1 MRTSFAILI
10 CAALA
15 ACSKPYDPPQADRVD
30 EFLGVNQTLENSP
43 SESVQ
48 MVFSHG
54 MCSHNHAYRWAV
66 RRANSMARALGAKE
80 PTVTDGRTYYDANG
94 RIVVESKVAT
104 LVTEKG
110 RVDATFLIWGR
121 AVDRYRDE
129 LEYENYRE
137 GEEPDGVDYRSPK
150 RAKYNQALRSEL
162 INRCFTD
169 AIVYLGRNGDSIR
182 AAMRKA
188 TCELLGGSTNTGDEL
203 PSGEPNVRVPCRRDA
218 TLSARA
224 GTDPTILIPE
234 SLGSIILMDAFVALD
249 GGSEK
254 FVEQRLSNVVSIFL
268 ATNQIPL
275 LSQGNAPLGQRA
287 SSTSGPSTSF
297 AEFLNTSRT
306 QSRRRRGPIQVIAI
320 SDPNDLLSFRLLPK
334 HLGGASSKTDKY
346 DLTNVL
352 VSNDYTYLGLLENPA
367 VAHYGTE
374 GDHVFRIIA
383 DGSKGLK

>member
-1 MRTSFAILI
+1 MRISFAILF

-15 ACSKPYDPPQADRVD
+15 ACSKPYDPPQADRAD
-30 EFLGVNQTLENSP
+30 TFLGVNQTLENSP
-43 SESVQ
+43 TESVQ
-48 MVFSHG
+48 MIFSHG
-54 MCSHNHAYRWAV
+54 MCSHNHGYRWAV
-66 RRANSMARALGAKE
+66 RRANSMARALGASE
-80 PTVTDGRTYYDANG
+80 PAVADGKTYYDANG
-94 RIVVESKVAT
+94 RKIVESKVAT
-104 LVTEKG
+104 LVTENG
-110 RVDATFLIWGR
+110 RVDATFFIWGR
-121 AVDRYRDE
+121 AVDPYRDE

-137 GEEPDGVDYRSPK
+137 GEEPDGADYRSPK

-169 AIVYLGRNGDSIR
+169 AVVYLGRNGDSIR

-188 TCELLGGSTNTGDEL
+188 TCELLGGSTHTGDQL
-203 PSGEPNVRVPCRRDA
+203 PPGEPNVRVPCRRDV
-218 TLSARA
+218 TLTARA
-224 GTDPTILIPE
+224 GTYPTILMPE

-249 GGSEK
+249 GGREK

-275 LSQGNAPLGQRA
+275 LSLGNAPLVQSA
-287 SSTSGPSTSF
+287 LLASGPAASF
-297 AEFLNTSRT
+297 ARFLDSSRT
-306 QSRRRRGPIQVIAI
+306 QSGRGRGPIQVVAI